1 MNALQLIFSRLRYF
15 APAWVFASLNI
26 LVGTWVLYIP
36 YVKQKLGLDDGQVG
50 IALFCFALGTL
61 SMIPAS
67 SSIIGRAGLGR
78 ATLAG
83 IVVLS
88 MAFLLP
94 LSVGSYPLLCAAL
107 YVCGLF
113 CCLTD
118 IAMNALV
125 SEVEQEDEVHFM
137 SASHGFFS
145 LGGVIGGGIGSLVI
159 TWFELPLAHMAWV
172 MAGVILAN
180 LLVAKAYLGMPGKK
194 IERQENPFRIGLLEP
209 LLGLTVIAFLIM
221 GSEGAIEHW
230 SKLYLQDVVLIA
242 SERTT
247 GLGFVLFSAT
257 MTLGRFFGD
266 AVSRRY
272 GPTNIIIG
280 GCLISM
286 AGFVSIL
293 VAELTPAL
301 IGFALVGLG
310 FSVVIPELF
319 RLAGK
324 TEGVS
329 SAEGI
334 SFVAGFGYVGF
345 LISPAFLGFLSKVDS
360 LKLSFTALLAAAA
373 LALVVTV
380 FQKRRR
386 RKGAAYGM
394 KE

>member
-1 MNALQLIFSRLRYF
+1 MNALQLIFSNRRYF

-36 YVKQKLGLDDGQVG
+36 YVKQKLALDDGQVG
-50 IALFCFALGTL
+50 IALFCLALGTL
-61 SMIPAS
+61 SMIPLS
-67 SSIIGRAGLGR
+67 SVVIGRMGLGR

-88 MAFLLP
+88 LAFLLP
-94 LSVGSYPLLCAAL
+94 LSVDSYPFLCAAL

-113 CCLTD
+113 TCLTD

-125 SEVEQEDEVHFM
+125 SEIEQEDEVHFM

-159 TWFELPLAHMAWV
+159 LWFEAPLAHMAWV

-180 LLVAKAYLGMPGKK
+180 LLVARAYLNIQGKK
-194 IERQENPFRIGLLEP
+194 VERQQQPFKAGLLKP
-209 LLGLTVIAFLIM
+209 LLGLTIIAFLIM

-230 SKLYLQDVVLIA
+230 SKLYLQEVVLIA
-242 SERTT
+242 SEQVS

-266 AVSRRY
+266 AVSKRF
-272 GPTNIIIG
+272 GPANIIIG
-280 GCLISM
+280 GCLVSM
-286 AGFVSIL
+286 MGFMSIL
-293 VAELTPAL
+293 MAEFTPAL
-301 IGFALVGLG
+301 IGFGLVGLG
-310 FSVVIPELF
+310 FSVIIPELF

-345 LISPAFLGFLSKVDS
+345 LASPAFLGFLAKVES
-360 LKLSFTALLAAAA
+360 LKLSFTALLAAAGV
-373 LALVVTV
+373 ALVVTV
-380 FQKRRR
+380 FQKGRR